1 MRRPE
6 RQEHAP
12 RAVEPAGPN
21 RRAMLAVGVAGG
33 SVAALAACSAAPAP
47 TDVRAA
53 RGSDSSGSTTAG
65 ATSTG
70 TTAGGVGTVLA
81 HLSAIG
87 VGTAVA
93 AKGADGAD
101 ILIQRTAAD
110 SVVAFSAVCP
120 HQGCTVAANFVCPCH
135 GSTFDP
141 ATGNRLSGPAPTG
154 LAPVSVTI
162 QGDEIVGS

>member
-6 RQEHAP
+6 RQENAP

-21 RRAMLAVGVAGG
+21 RRTVLVAGIATG

-47 TDVRAA
+47 TDARAV
-53 RGSDSSGSTTAG
+53 RGSDSSGSTPDG
-65 ATSTG
+65 ATATD

-81 HLSAIG
+81 HLSGIG

-101 ILIQRTAAD
+101 ILIQRTAANA
-110 SVVAFSAVCP
+110 VVAFSAVCP
-120 HQGCTVAANFVCPCH
+120 HQGCTVAATFVCPCH

-162 QGDEIVGS
+162 QGDEIVSS